1 MTTYYKTY
9 DDRNWSSIKLFNK
22 TNNGSEIALKKY
34 RELKNYNSF
43 RLLVDKPLKIIVKK
57 KGSVEKGPVD
67 GLVDGNIFDLA
78 YVGEKTEFN
87 KYKVP
92 TYSVK
97 KIGLWDSVGH
107 IDGPMTLS
115 ELKYNYDIYV
125 DTTSSGGKTRRR
137 RRVNKA
143 SRKSRRNRKR

>member
-1 MTTYYKTY
+1 MTTYYRTY
-9 DDRNWSSIKLFNK
+9 NDINGSSIKLFNK

-34 RELKNYNSF
+34 RELKNYNTF

-57 KGSVEKGPVD
+57 KGSDEKGPVD
-67 GLVDGNIFDLA
+67 RLVDGNIFDLA
-78 YVGEKTEFN
+78 YAGEKTEFN

-107 IDGPMTLS
+107 IDGPMTLGG
-115 ELKYNYDIYV
+115 LKDNYDIYV
-125 DTTSSGGKTRRR
+125 DISSGGKTRRR